1 MDGEKVVFE
10 LRVPRIEY
18 KPKSKAK
25 DVDLSPEQMEGVLGG
40 LATTATG
47 SLFEKIAGLFKPASG
62 PNRPISLEIAVYDQT
77 VHFYIVVH
85 PEMQNY
91 VESQMVAA
99 YPKALVTVNNKD
111 YLTSWQANGTA
122 MAQLTLL
129 APSYFPINTWKEFVD
144 TDPLSQVVGV
154 MSKAVA
160 ADKMLVQIVIQAAAS
175 KWADPGWKLLQT
187 GVQMP
192 DGTTKAHPLEKAIKE
207 KLGQSGFKV
216 AVRLLTASENVERA
230 RVLLN
235 QLAGS
240 FAVYANPDGNSF
252 KLSHPWVWQH
262 SHLEKAILDRSM
274 AGAPRRQ
281 VLVTSEVASL
291 FHMPGAVLGLI
302 PNISWSHELIVEPP
316 SNLPIALNKTDE
328 EKQLINFIGRT
339 QFKNEISTFGIKR
352 EDRRRHV
359 YIIGKSGTGKTT
371 LIANMAIAD
380 MRNGEG
386 VGLIDPHGDLC
397 DIILDYIPSHR
408 LNDVVYL
415 DPSDVDHP
423 FFINI
428 LEIKSDSIIHK
439 NLVVSGIVAIF
450 NKLYAYSW
458 GPRLEYILR
467 NAVAT
472 LVDVP
477 GMTLVQLPDLVSN
490 DNFRAKVVERL
501 TDPVLKNFWMY
512 EFNKADQRTR
522 SEWVAPILNK
532 VGQFVSSP
540 IIRAIIGN
548 PKSSV
553 DLERIMNEGKI
564 IIVNLAQGK
573 IGEDNATLL
582 GAMLITKLQL
592 YAMNR
597 AHIAEEQRRDF
608 FLYVDEF
615 QNFATE
621 SFAKI
626 LSEARKYR
634 LDLTV
639 ANQYIGQVPE
649 ELQMAIF
656 GNVGTLIS
664 FVVGAADAEWLF
676 KEFSEVYKEG
686 ELVQLGK
693 YQIVLKETIDGL
705 ISTPFTANTLPLPK
719 SKNQNR
725 EKVLRLSREKF
736 TKTRRN

>member
-1 MDGEKVVFE
+1 MTDEKIVLE
-10 LRVPRIEY
+10 IRVPRIEY

-47 SLFEKIAGLFKPASG
+47 SLFEKLTNLFKPTSG
-62 PNRPISLEIAVYDQT
+62 PRHPFSLEIAVYDQT
-77 VHFYIVVH
+77 VHFYLVIH
-85 PEMQNY
+85 QEMQNY
-91 VESQMVAA
+91 VESQVIAA

-111 YLTSWQANGTA
+111 YLTTWQANGTA
-122 MAQLTLL
+122 MAQLALMS
-129 APSYFPINTWKEFVD
+129 PPYFPINTWKEFVD
-144 TDPLSQVVGV
+144 TDPLSQIVGV
-154 MSKAVA
+154 MSKAGPD
-160 ADKMLVQIVIQAAAS
+160 DKMLVQIVTQAAPS
-175 KWADPGWKLLQT
+175 KWANAGWRLLQT

-192 DGTTKAHPLEKAIKE
+192 DGTTKTHPLEKAIKE
-207 KLGQSGFKV
+207 KLAQSGFKT
-216 AVRLLTASENVERA
+216 AIRLLVASNSAERA
-230 RVLLN
+230 RTLLN
-235 QLAGS
+235 QLSGS

-252 KLSHPWVWQH
+252 KLTHPWVWQH
-262 SHLEKAILDRSM
+262 KHLERSILERTIV
-274 AGAPRRQ
+274 GAPKKQ
-281 VLVTSEVASL
+281 FLVTSELASL

-316 SNLPIALNKTDE
+316 PNLPIALDKTDE
-328 EKQLINFIGRT
+328 EKKQVNYIGRT
-339 QFKNEISTFGIKR
+339 QFKNEISTFGIKK
-352 EDRRRHV
+352 EDRRRHI

-397 DIILDYIPSHR
+397 DIILDFIPSHR

-415 DPSDVDHP
+415 DPSDIDHP

-428 LEIKSDSIIHK
+428 LEIKSDSLIHK

-450 NKLYAYSW
+450 SKLYAYSW

-467 NAVAT
+467 NAVST
-472 LVDVP
+472 LVDIP
-477 GMTLVQLPDLVSN
+477 GMTLVQLPDLLSN
-490 DNFRAKVVERL
+490 DNFRAKVVEKL
-501 TDPVLKNFWMY
+501 SDPVLKNFWLY
-512 EFNKADQRTR
+512 EFNKADPRTR
-522 SEWVAPILNK
+522 SEWISPILNK

-597 AHIAEEQRRDF
+597 AHIPEDQRRDF

-686 ELVQLGK
+686 DLVQLGK
-693 YQIVLKETIDGL
+693 FQIVLKETIDGL
-705 ISTPFTANTLPLPK
+705 ISTPFTATTLPLPK

-736 TKTRRN
+736 TKAKKI